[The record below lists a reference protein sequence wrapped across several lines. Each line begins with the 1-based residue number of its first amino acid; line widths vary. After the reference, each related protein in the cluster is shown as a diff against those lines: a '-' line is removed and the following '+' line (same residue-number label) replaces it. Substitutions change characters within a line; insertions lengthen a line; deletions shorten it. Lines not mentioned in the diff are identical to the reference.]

1 METENNLKRAY
12 RISVIVGMAII
23 GSLLV
28 YVVFVELIASQHVS
42 LLDVKAAAN
51 MQMLRYVFYAFSIVN
66 VIILRIIRGTM
77 LRKSPADLRQALIE
91 KLQKTSLL
99 TTALC
104 EGPAIFGLVLFL
116 LGGSRRDFYFLL
128 IVSFILLF
136 MYFPRFKNWEAWLEG
151 LNPQPCLDERKT
163 PPFTCR

>member
-1 METENNLKRAY
+1 METENNMKRAY

-28 YVVFVELIASQHVS
+28 CVILVELIASQRVS
-42 LLDVKAAAN
+42 LLDTMTAAN
-51 MQMLRYVFYAFSIVN
+51 MQMLRYVFYALSVVN
-66 VIILRIIRGTM
+66 VIVLRIIRGTM
-77 LRKSPADLRQALIE
+77 LRKSSADDRQALIG
-91 KLQKTSLL
+91 KLQKTSLI

-116 LGGSRRDFYFLL
+116 LGGGRRDFYFLL

-136 MYFPRFKNWEAWLEG
+136 MYFPRLKNWEAWLEG
-151 LNPQPCLDERKT
+151 HSPCPCLDERK
-163 PPFTCR
+163 PPC